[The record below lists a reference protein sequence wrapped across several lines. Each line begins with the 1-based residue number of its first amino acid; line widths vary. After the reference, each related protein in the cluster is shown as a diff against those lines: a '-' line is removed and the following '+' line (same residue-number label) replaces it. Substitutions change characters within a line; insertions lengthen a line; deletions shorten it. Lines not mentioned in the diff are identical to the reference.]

1 MCLFIYNFILG
12 FENLWYFFMIVVNE
26 IRVCLY
32 YFERYELYFKGIY
45 IYGVFICEYFNCFL
59 KFFKFL

>member
-1 MCLFIYNFILG
+1 
-12 FENLWYFFMIVVNE
+12 MIVVNE
-26 IRVCLY
+26 IRFCLY